1 MAEMICKFFINSG
14 KIDIL
19 LIDTYGTLN
28 FWYALIISQL
38 ANWFKIPYVP
48 ILHGGSL
55 PQRIK
60 ANPRLCKMIFSK
72 SLKNIAPS
80 GYLKEAFSGAGFPT
94 ITIPNFIN
102 LKKYGFKKRIV
113 VDARI
118 LWVRSI
124 EDVYN
129 PAMAIKTLAFLNKKF
144 HNVSLC
150 MIGPVKDKSIDE
162 CHSIVK
168 KLDLSDKI
176 EFKGRLEKSEW
187 IALSKDF
194 DIFLNTANYDNT
206 PVSLIEAMAL
216 GLPVVSTNVGG
227 IPYLIDDGETG
238 LLVERDN
245 AEEMSAAICRLIENP
260 ALAAKISTNARIK
273 AEEFDVGKVM
283 EQWKNLLGD

>member
-1 MAEMICKFFINSG
+1 
-14 KIDIL
+14 
-19 LIDTYGTLN
+19 
-28 FWYALIISQL
+28 
-38 ANWFKIPYVP
+38 
-48 ILHGGSL
+48 
-55 PQRIK
+55 
-60 ANPRLCKMIFSK
+60 
-72 SLKNIAPS
+72 
-80 GYLKEAFSGAGFPT
+80 
-94 ITIPNFIN
+94 
-102 LKKYGFKKRIV
+102 
-113 VDARI
+113 
-118 LWVRSI
+118 
-124 EDVYN
+124 
-129 PAMAIKTLAFLNKKF
+129 
-144 HNVSLC
+144 